1 MVTSLQSDELP
12 PPIRKKVLRDNC
24 WDDPVRFAREYIVW
38 DKEEDGLAPYQNEIL
53 SSLIRRRRVCVRAC
67 HGAGKSMLMAVAVLW
82 FACTRDGVTDWKIP
96 TTASV
101 WRQLNKFLWP
111 EIHKISRKLN
121 FEKMGMAKWSKEQL
135 MGTSLRLTTGEAFAL
150 ASSNS
155 ELIEGA
161 HASQILYVFD
171 ESKAIPNDTWSS
183 AEGAMSTGT
192 GAYWL
197 SASTP
202 GDTSGTFYDIHQRKP
217 GYEDWLARH
226 ITLVEAIDAGRI
238 SGEWAEQRGR
248 QWGRGSALYLNRVLG
263 EFASDDASSTIPLS
277 WVEAANN
284 RWYSME
290 EHFQRSAWTSLGV
303 DVARF
308 GADSSVLSFCY
319 GDLGIGRQEALPK
332 GDAVDV
338 ASRVISEMHSNPGGK
353 TTIDVIGIG
362 AGVYDIVRSAF
373 PDRTYAFNGA
383 TSTTE
388 RDISGEWTF
397 PNTRSAAWWKMRE
410 RLDPSI
416 SPIIC
421 LPPDESLTADLVA
434 PTYKYIGKDI
444 RLEVKEEVA
453 KRIGRSTDFADS
465 AIISLWTEASGGG
478 MESR

>member
-1 MVTSLQSDELP
+1 MSSLQSDDLP
-12 PPIRKKVLRDNC
+12 PPIRRKRLQGDC
-24 WDDPVRFAREYIVW
+24 WNDPARFAREYVIW
-38 DKEEDGLAPYQNEIL
+38 GEDNGLTPYQEEIL
-53 SSLIRRRRVCVRAC
+53 SSLVRRKRVCIRAP
-67 HGAGKSMLMAVAVLW
+67 HGTGKSSLMAIAIIW
-82 FACTRDGVTDWKIP
+82 FACTRNGVTDWKIP

-111 EIHKISRKLN
+111 EVHKWARRLD
-121 FEKMGMAKWSKEQL
+121 FEAMGIERWGKEQL
-135 MGTSLRLTTGEAFAL
+135 MGTSLRLSTGEAFAL

-161 HASQILYVFD
+161 HASQILYIFD

-183 AEGAMSTGT
+183 AEGAMSTGV

-202 GDTSGTFYDIHQRKP
+202 GDTSGVFYDIHQRKV
-217 GYEDWLARH
+217 GYEDWLVRH
-226 ITLVEAIDAGRI
+226 ITLSEAIDAGRI
-238 SGEWAEQRGR
+238 SGEWAEQRAR
-248 QWGRGSALYLNRVLG
+248 QWGRNSALYLNRVLG

-277 WVEAANN
+277 WVEAAND

-290 EHFQRSAWTSLGV
+290 EHFGRSAWTSLGV

-308 GADSSVLSFCY
+308 GGDSTVISFCY
-319 GDLGIGRQEALPK
+319 GDLGVGRQEPLPK
-332 GDAVDV
+332 GDSTEI
-338 ASRVISEMHSNPGGK
+338 ASRVISELYSNPGGK
-353 TTIDVIGIG
+353 ATIDVIGIG
-362 AGVYDIVRSAF
+362 AGVYDIVRAVF
-373 PDRTYAFNGA
+373 PDRVYAFNGA
-383 TSTTE
+383 TSTPE

-397 PNTRSAAWWKMRE
+397 PNTRCAAWWKMRE

-421 LPPDESLTADLVA
+421 LPPEESLTADLVA
-434 PTYKYIGKDI
+434 PTYRYIGKDI
-444 RLEVKEEVA
+444 RIEVKEEVA

-465 AIISLWTEASGGG
+465 AIISMWSQSSGGG